1 VPKKIILLTN
11 AVFEGIKPNLD
22 FKKQKFKDKCPND
35 VLEFYHW
42 PALFLEPIISPDYIY
57 DFLELDLN
65 IDLNIYLKQDKPKS
79 HILIWTSPTSIDLF
93 MHLLEKLDNT
103 KSSKILA
110 WVNSQKTY
118 AMGKISAQR
127 LKHYGVDAYFID
139 QDKKQANSAKLLK
152 LINSDYKDAKSPI
165 ILFRGEQSRF
175 DFKAEAQKLSFECN
189 ELIFYTQKE
198 NKNNLPKE
206 WVSAL
211 ESYDKN
217 KDQNKDKDQNNDIE
231 FIVDLTSTNGVKSFQ
246 DSIKSSG
253 LSEKL
258 LVLGNIKKIFIKK
271 PLY

>member
-1 VPKKIILLTN
+1 VSKKVILLTN
-11 AVFEGIKPNLD
+11 AVFDSIKPNLD
-22 FKKQKFKDKCPND
+22 FKKQKFKDKYPND

-65 IDLNIYLKQDKPKS
+65 LDLKQDKPKS

-103 KSSKILA
+103 KSSKILS
-110 WVNSQKTY
+110 WINSQKKY

-127 LKHYGVDAYFID
+127 LKHYGVDTNFID
-139 QDKKQANSAKLLK
+139 QDKKEANSAKLLK

-198 NKNNLPKE
+198 NKNNLPKQ

-211 ESYDKN
+211 ESFDKD
-217 KDQNKDKDQNNDIE
+217 KDQNKNQNNDIE

-246 DSIKSSG
+246 DSIKFSG
-253 LSEKL
+253 LSEKMKSITDSSICEHESFR
-258 LVLGNIKKIFIKK
+258 GSIFLKE
-271 PLY
+271 